1 MNGSFL
7 NVVDLIQLKIVR
19 LFFKQKNRILFYL
32 MILVPPVQSILPN
45 TSTTID
51 ESAATSDVKLEDLIN
66 LTFPSIFFPV

>member
-32 MILVPPVQSILPN
+32 MIVVPPVQSILPN